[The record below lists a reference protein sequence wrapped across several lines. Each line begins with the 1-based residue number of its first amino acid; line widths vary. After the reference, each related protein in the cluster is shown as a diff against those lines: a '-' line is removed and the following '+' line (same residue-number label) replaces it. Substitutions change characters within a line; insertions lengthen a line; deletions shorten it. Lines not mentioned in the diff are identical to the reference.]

1 MVDVYDVRRRC
12 AQAAALAD
20 AATQALPRPQQQQ
33 QQQFQQQFQQ
43 QQRLHRSTS
52 APQQY
57 QVHPSPLLQA
67 QQQPAPQRSPPQ
79 PQGQHQQYSYQQH
92 QQHRANLLRSNSIN
106 NGSSASL
113 NNLSSSPNTH
123 NNMATNPATAY
134 VNGAFS
140 TPLRAD
146 NTFLKMNNATQSY
159 PLHIKGVP
167 YATTSRLQTLDI
179 CLPRPLSESPKD
191 AVWVVYIHG
200 GAWRDPLVSS
210 SSLTPAVHH
219 LLSPTPI
226 PATTSPSAISSP
238 AGSNRNSTSS
248 SNGGHSTTG
257 AGGHHHSSSTSSN
270 AGGGGNSTTTNSPK
284 RALSH
289 IAGFASINY
298 RLSPYPQHPTAP
310 SLSPTSSIPARHEG
324 RNVTHP
330 SHVSDAAAA
339 LRWLRSEYGVG
350 GESGPD
356 GPPARDWVAVGHS
369 CGATLACQL
378 VADGWLDGSEFDKVA
393 APVGVAALCGLYNL
407 PLLAENHADCPAYE
421 EFLQAAFGGDESV
434 WLRASPTALAAKLGE
449 DRWRKGRCVVL
460 AASPDDELVEP
471 MQRDVMVRA
480 MEEGG
485 WVRREEGGGPDGREL
500 VLLDVEGRHD
510 DAWREGRGVARAI
523 EVLVGRLFGAAGRK
537 EGEFF

>member
-12 AQAAALAD
+12 AQQAALAD
-20 AATQALPRPQQQQ
+20 AAAQALPRPHQHHQQQQ
-33 QQQFQQQFQQ
+33 QQVQH
-43 QQRLHRSTS
+43 QRLHRSTS

-57 QVHPSPLLQA
+57 QLQPSPLLVQHPSA
-67 QQQPAPQRSPPQ
+67 RSPPQ
-79 PQGQHQQYSYQQH
+79 PQQQPQPPQSQSQSQQQYSYQQH
-92 QQHRANLLRSNSIN
+92 QQHRANLLRSNSITSN
-106 NGSSASL
+106 NS
-113 NNLSSSPNTH
+113 NHSSSNNNT
-123 NNMATNPATAY
+123 Y

-146 NTFLKMNNATQSY
+146 NTFLKMTNATQSY
-159 PLHIKGVP
+159 PLHIRGVP
-167 YATTSRLQTLDI
+167 YATTSRLQTLDV

-191 AVWVVYIHG
+191 AVWVV
-200 GAWRDPLVSS
+200 
-210 SSLTPAVHH
+210 
-219 LLSPTPI
+219 
-226 PATTSPSAISSP
+226 TTS
-238 AGSNRNSTSS
+238 SNHGHTSTSS
-248 SNGGHSTTG
+248 
-257 AGGHHHSSSTSSN
+257 
-270 AGGGGNSTTTNSPK
+270 K
-284 RALSH
+284 RTLSH

-310 SLSPTSSIPARHEG
+310 SLSATSSIPARHEG

-378 VADGWLDGSEFDKVA
+378 VADGWLDGSEFDMVR
-393 APVGVAALCGLYNL
+393 APVGVAGLCGLYNL

-434 WLRASPTALAAKLGE
+434 WLRASPTVLAAKMGE
-449 DRWRKGRCVVL
+449 ERWKKGRCVVL
-460 AASPDDELVEP
+460 ASSAEDELVEG
-471 MQRDVMVRA
+471 MQRDVMARA
-480 MEEGG
+480 LEERG
-485 WVRREEGGGPDGREL
+485 WVRSADGVGPDGREL

-523 EVLVGRLFGAAGRK
+523 EVLIGRLFGGAGPK

>member
-20 AATQALPRPQQQQ
+20 AATQALPRPSQQYHQQ
-33 QQQFQQQFQQ
+33 VQ

-57 QVHPSPLLQA
+57 YQHQAPSSRSLPQPSSSQQQQQGA
-67 QQQPAPQRSPPQ
+67 QQPGQSPPQ
-79 PQGQHQQYSYQQH
+79 PQYTYQQH
-92 QQHRANLLRSNSIN
+92 QQHRANLLRSNSVT
-106 NGSSASL
+106 NGSGAG
-113 NNLSSSPNTH
+113 NSS
-123 NNMATNPATAY
+123 Y

-146 NTFLKMNNATQSY
+146 NTFLNMTNTTQSY

-210 SSLTPAVHH
+210 ASLTPAVHH
-219 LLSPTPI
+219 LLSYTPT
-226 PATTSPSAISSP
+226 SAASSP
-238 AGSNRNSTSS
+238 GGSITSTTSTSS
-248 SNGGHSTTG
+248 SS
-257 AGGHHHSSSTSSN
+257 
-270 AGGGGNSTTTNSPK
+270 K
-284 RALSH
+284 RTLSH

-310 SLSPTSSIPARHEG
+310 SLSPTTSIPARHEG

-330 SHVSDAAAA
+330 SHVSDTAAAM
-339 LRWLRSEYGVG
+339 RWLRAEYGVG

-356 GPPARDWVAVGHS
+356 GPPARDWVVVGHS

-393 APVGVAALCGLYNL
+393 APVGIVGLCGLYNL

-434 WLRASPTALAAKLGE
+434 WLRASPTQLAQKLGE
-449 DRWRKGRCVVL
+449 DRWQKGRCVVL
-460 AASPDDELVEP
+460 ASSPDDELVEA

-480 MEEGG
+480 LEERG

-500 VLLDVEGRHD
+500 VLVELDGRHD
-510 DAWREGRGVARAI
+510 DAWREGRSVAKTI
-523 EVLVGRLFGAAGRK
+523 EVVIGRLFETTPK
-537 EGEFF
+537 EGGFF